1 VPSRGATLRLRRFA
15 LDRAALPRGTEPSR
29 SASLVG
35 IHRRTR
41 LVADTER
48 RYADTPGTYHRPC
61 PFGSTEKHIADVRPR
76 RMLSTMTRRLL
87 SVTAM
92 PILRHSCTDHLAEWA
107 LILGRR
113 KRGKISNRRAFSCT
127 ALSAHS
133 FFRRTFA
140 CEDYLYDARFADGL
154 QTLARSVL

>member
-1 VPSRGATLRLRRFA
+1 
-15 LDRAALPRGTEPSR
+15 
-29 SASLVG
+29 
-35 IHRRTR
+35 
-41 LVADTER
+41 
-48 RYADTPGTYHRPC
+48 
-61 PFGSTEKHIADVRPR
+61 
-76 RMLSTMTRRLL
+76 MLSTMTRRLL

-154 QTLARSVL
+154 QTLARSAL